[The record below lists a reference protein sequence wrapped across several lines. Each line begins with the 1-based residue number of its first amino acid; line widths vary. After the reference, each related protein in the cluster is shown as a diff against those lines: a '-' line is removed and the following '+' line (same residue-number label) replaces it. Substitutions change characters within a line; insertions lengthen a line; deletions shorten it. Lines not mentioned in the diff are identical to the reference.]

1 MKKFYISVTE
11 ILNKVVAVEA
21 NNREEA
27 LEKVENACNNNIVEL
42 DLEEDFVDRTLEDET
57 EQTEMDIQDIKKEN
71 PEYNP
76 KYQEVK

>member
-11 ILNKVVAVEA
+11 ILNVVVAIEA
-21 NNREEA
+21 NDREEA
-27 LEKVENACNNNIVEL
+27 FEKVEEACNNDIIKL
-42 DLEEDFVDRTLEDET
+42 DWRDFVDRTLEDET
-57 EQTEMDIQDIKKEN
+57 EQIEMDIRDIQKEN